1 MHPTRT
7 ALLAFV
13 VMVAVAAVACQPTE
27 GLVEAGAR
35 QSHPVIEVPAGPT
48 LLPPAP
54 APATE
59 TPATPAG
66 TP

>member
-13 VMVAVAAVACQPTE
+13 VMVAVATVACQPTE
-27 GLVEAGAR
+27 GLAEPGGR
-35 QSHPVIEVPAGPT
+35 KSHPVIEVPEGPT
-48 LLPPAP
+48 LLPPTPAAP
-54 APATE
+54 AAPV
-59 TPATPAG
+59 G

>member
-27 GLVEAGAR
+27 GLAEPGAR
-35 QSHPVIEVPAGPT
+35 QSHPVIDVPEGPT

-54 APATE
+54 APASTS
-59 TPATPAG
+59 PAAPAG